1 MLPRIVRQAF
11 VDLSLDAKLTD
22 ILNAVGLMFVTN
34 GTIEFTFHKHDKT
47 IKADIV
53 AINNTPIRLKK
64 YTVAQLTAI
73 TDPTDGDIAMA
84 TDVLSPVFGAA
95 VVGGGAVKIPV
106 HYDGGW
112 KVG

>member
-1 MLPRIVRQAF
+1 L
-11 VDLSLDAKLTD
+11 KLTE

-64 YTVAQLTAI
+64 YAVANLPA
-73 TDPTDGDIAMA
+73 DATDGDIAMA
-84 TDVLSPVFGAA
+84 TDALTPVFGAA
-95 VVGGGAVKIPV
+95 VVAGGAVKVPV